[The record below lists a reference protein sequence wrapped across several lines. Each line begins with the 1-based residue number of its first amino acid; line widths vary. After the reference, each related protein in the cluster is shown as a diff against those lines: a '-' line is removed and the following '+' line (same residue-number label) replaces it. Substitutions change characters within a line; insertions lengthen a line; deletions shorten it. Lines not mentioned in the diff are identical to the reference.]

1 MENELK
7 KRILSSIILIPI
19 SLIFVIQGSI
29 FFLFFLIVL
38 FFFTSFEWINLNKK
52 KNLTI
57 FFGILYLIVSFYS
70 AYILRESE
78 GLDLFLFIILICI
91 STDIGG
97 YFFGKTLGGP
107 KLTKISPKKTYA
119 GMIGS
124 FLLSLIIGLIVN
136 EYNSNKI
143 LYSQFEVINFIIFIS
158 LLSQVGDLIISYFK
172 RKAKIKDT
180 GKILPGHGG
189 LLDRLDGIIFV
200 FMSLYLIKFI

>member
-29 FFLFFLIVL
+29 FFLFFLSVL

-143 LYSQFEVINFIIFIS
+143 LYSQFEVINF
-158 LLSQVGDLIISYFK
+158 
-172 RKAKIKDT
+172 T
-180 GKILPGHGG
+180 LP
-189 LLDRLDGIIFV
+189 
-200 FMSLYLIKFI
+200 